1 MAEALTPHPDTPC
14 PSVRRLTATA
24 ARTPRGLALSY
35 RLEGDLDA
43 LAIPAAAPA
52 ARTYALWEHT
62 CFEAF
67 VSAGDGYVELNVS
80 PSGEWAA
87 YRLDGYREGMRALDM
102 PPPRISVV
110 RSDGVLELTAEVDLT
125 LDDRA
130 QVALA
135 AVVEM
140 ASGAH
145 AYWALRH
152 PPGQPDFH
160 HATGRILMV

>member
-1 MAEALTPHPDTPC
+1 MAEALLPHPDTPC
-14 PSVRRLTATA
+14 PAVRRLEASA
-24 ARTPRGLALSY
+24 ARTARGLLLRY
-35 RLEGDLDA
+35 RLEGDVGA
-43 LAIPAAAPA
+43 LAIPATAPS
-52 ARTYALWEHT
+52 ARTDGLWAHT

-80 PSGEWAA
+80 PSGQWAA
-87 YRLDGYREGMRALDM
+87 YRFDGYREGMRPLEMA
-102 PPPRISVV
+102 PPRISVV
-110 RSDGVLELTAEVDLT
+110 RDGDALEVTAEVELT

-130 QVALA
+130 QIALT

-152 PPGQPDFH
+152 RPGRPDFH
-160 HATGRILMV
+160 DAVGRVLKV